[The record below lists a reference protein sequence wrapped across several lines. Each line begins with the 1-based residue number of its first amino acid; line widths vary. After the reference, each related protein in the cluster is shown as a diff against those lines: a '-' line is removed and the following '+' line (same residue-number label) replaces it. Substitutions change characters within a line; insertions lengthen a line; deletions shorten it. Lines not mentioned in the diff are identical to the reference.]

1 MPTSSA
7 FLRVVCISLASLL
20 NCLPALRTSL
30 ATPFTPFAV
39 PGIGTPS
46 TFRGRR
52 FRRPRTTPPTT
63 PAAAVAT
70 GTATVFIVPATPPP
84 LRRAAL
90 EFDEE
95 AERGVLFGLLEPF
108 PRDRELL
115 ARELLERAL
124 LARELWLRE
133 LERPDDLR
141 LRLDALPPRPLDA
154 FFEDRP
160 DDRLLDD
167 ELFFD
172 SAILLPF
179 PRYRY
184 FGYPVQH
191 APTQRAWRSHLCL
204 STW

>member
-1 MPTSSA
+1 M
-7 FLRVVCISLASLL
+7 
-20 NCLPALRTSL
+20 
-30 ATPFTPFAV
+30 
-39 PGIGTPS
+39 
-46 TFRGRR
+46 
-52 FRRPRTTPPTT
+52 
-63 PAAAVAT
+63 
-70 GTATVFIVPATPPP
+70 
-84 LRRAAL
+84 RRAAP

-95 AERGVLFGLLEPF
+95 AERGVLFCLLEPF

-124 LARELWLRE
+124 LARELWPRE
-133 LERPDDLR
+133 LELPDDLR
-141 LRLDALPPRPLDA
+141 LRLDALPPFD
-154 FFEDRP
+154 DRL

-167 ELFFD
+167 DLFFD